1 MRCLREQQWLGKHEG
16 VSEVLCPL
24 RGVCGAESALGSR
37 DSSLG
42 PAWRLVSCRS
52 LCARW
57 TLCPDLEDEDVS
69 LIISTVPSKFKSFVI
84 LETVT
89 LTFYDFKSDFPSLN
103 VLVFE
108 FISSEFV

>member
-1 MRCLREQQWLGKHEG
+1 MRCLREQQWLGKREG

-24 RGVCGAESALGSR
+24 RGVSGAESAPSR
-37 DSSLG
+37 RDPSLG

-52 LCARW
+52 LCAHW

-89 LTFYDFKSDFPSLN
+89 VTFYDFKFDVPSLN